1 MKLKYLKNVTTLN
14 LIPEKCSGCGK
25 CLDVCPH
32 GVLNLE
38 NNKVAIVDKN
48 SCMECG
54 ACKMNCPMS
63 AITVEANVGCA
74 AAIIF
79 GWLTGKEP
87 TCGCSD
93 DGSSSCC

>member
-1 MKLKYLKNVTTLN
+1 
-14 LIPEKCSGCGK
+14 
-25 CLDVCPH
+25 
-32 GVLNLE
+32 

-74 AAIIF
+74 AAIIW
-79 GWLTGKEP
+79 GWLTGKKP

-93 DGSSSCC
+93 DSSSSCC